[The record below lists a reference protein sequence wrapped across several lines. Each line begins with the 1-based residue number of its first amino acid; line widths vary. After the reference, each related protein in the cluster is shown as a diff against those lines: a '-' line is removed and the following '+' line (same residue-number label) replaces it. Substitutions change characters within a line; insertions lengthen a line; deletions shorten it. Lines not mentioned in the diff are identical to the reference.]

1 MVKIAED
8 LWCWHHN
15 VSECYYHIQLAIK
28 YRRSIKKGDCRD
40 YVRIQGTVS
49 GRGGDRRIIENYIKK
64 QGREEDI
71 KQLKLLELKT
81 PCALGTG

>member
-1 MVKIAED
+1 MVKIVED

-15 VSECYYHIQLAIK
+15 VLECYYHIQLAIK
-28 YRRSIKKGDCRD
+28 YRRSSKKGDGRD

-49 GRGGDRRIIENYIKK
+49 GRGDRRIIENYIKK

-71 KQLKLLELKT
+71 KQLKLFEL
-81 PCALGTG
+81 